1 MACRGRSNDLDHRP
15 HARMLRVGPVLQ
27 RRTPGEQSRRGH
39 VGRSGQ
45 WREAARSAARV
56 ASSAAG
62 VGVDWCSVRRFR
74 LGSARERAR
83 RGTGAPARTS
93 VSVSS
98 AAVRHGAGHAVT
110 RVRGRRRTGAA
121 APGGGG
127 RAARARPVGHHVHAP
142 AVLGQANTLRPT
154 FAPGTRPTQ
163 DARSASCCGGEPL
176 TPADPYSHTQRRKP
190 RSSDLGFRRWRC
202 RESNP
207 GPPLLHK
214 GFSVRSPPCLY
225 SDPPVMR
232 TSRCDG
238 PSRCLVSLPA
248 PRPGGQVSPLAD
260 AGIRGGNSPGPTVP
274 NGSGGQRERGPALSR
289 DVHLIGGTYLV
300 TTRG

>member
-1 MACRGRSNDLDHRP
+1 MSLAAAWAASRSRSRPTLPVTRLPSGRTGQENQVASPDGGHVPTGGGHRFGQLDAELRQSRVNRGHRLVLPAARAPAGMACRGRSNDLDHRP

-27 RRTPGEQSRRGH
+27 RRTPGEQSRRRH
-39 VGRSGQ
+39 VGKSGQ

-83 RGTGAPARTS
+83 RGIDAPARTS

-142 AVLGQANTLRPT
+142 AVLGQANTPRPT

-163 DARSASCCGGEPL
+163 DASSASCCGGEPL
-176 TPADPYSHTQRRKP
+176 TPADPYSHTQRR
-190 RSSDLGFRRWRC
+190 
-202 RESNP
+202 
-207 GPPLLHK
+207 
-214 GFSVRSPPCLY
+214 
-225 SDPPVMR
+225 
-232 TSRCDG
+232 
-238 PSRCLVSLPA
+238 
-248 PRPGGQVSPLAD
+248 
-260 AGIRGGNSPGPTVP
+260 
-274 NGSGGQRERGPALSR
+274 
-289 DVHLIGGTYLV
+289 
-300 TTRG
+300 

>member
-142 AVLGQANTLRPT
+142 AVLGQAKADVRTRYAPDAGCPFGVMLRGRAT
-154 FAPGTRPTQ
+154 DT
-163 DARSASCCGGEPL
+163 
-176 TPADPYSHTQRRKP
+176 
-190 RSSDLGFRRWRC
+190 C
-202 RESNP
+202 R
-207 GPPLLHK
+207 PLLTHPTTK
-214 GFSVRSPPCLY
+214 AQVK
-225 SDPPVMR
+225 
-232 TSRCDG
+232 
-238 PSRCLVSLPA
+238 
-248 PRPGGQVSPLAD
+248 RPGLSSVEVPGIEPGSSVASQGLLRAQSALPLL
-260 AGIRGGNSPGPTVP
+260 GPTGHADEPV
-274 NGSGGQRERGPALSR
+274 
-289 DVHLIGGTYLV
+289 
-300 TTRG
+300 